1 MARLETGWKDAQRD
15 RSCAVSDLLSF
26 LPPDFMPALLE
37 GMVVNLQIASLTLI
51 VGLLIGG
58 VLTAASLTSGFVAV
72 IVTFL
77 IAMIRAMPTF
87 LVMISLLYLLP
98 RQIHIAG
105 LTLPLSDVSIV
116 VLSLL
121 PYAVAYVFDNFSES
135 IRQWRRGQ
143 LIAALQ
149 VLPNLSRMYFILI
162 MSSASGAAIGVT
174 EGVATLVRY
183 SNRVDAINER
193 LLIFAVGI
201 ILYGI
206 VMQTGFALVNLLRTV
221 LIARVSK
228 QPQSQ
233 G

>member
-1 MARLETGWKDAQRD
+1 M
-15 RSCAVSDLLSF
+15 SDLLSF
-26 LPPDFMPALLE
+26 LPPDFMPALLV

-51 VGLLIGG
+51 VSLLIGG
-58 VLTAASLTSGFVAV
+58 VLTAVSLRSDFVAV

-77 IAMIRAMPTF
+77 IAIIRAMPTF

-105 LTLPLSDVSIV
+105 LTLPLSDVLIV

-121 PYAVAYVFDNFSES
+121 PYSVAYVFDNFSES

-149 VLPNLSRMYFILI
+149 LLPNLSRMYFILI
-162 MSSASGAAIGVT
+162 MSSASGAAIGLT

-183 SNRVDAINER
+183 SYRVEAINER

-201 ILYGI
+201 ILYGL
-206 VMQTGFALVNLLRTV
+206 VMQAGFALVNFMRTV
-221 LIARVSK
+221 LIVRVSK
-228 QPQSQ
+228 QLQSQ
-233 G
+233 A